1 MNLLHVDLV
10 SLRLLVFAAETLNLT
25 QAANR
30 ANMTLST
37 ASKRLTELER
47 ITECALFV
55 RLPRGVEL
63 TAAGR
68 GIVDHA
74 RHILDSVNR
83 MACDANDFAMGVRGH
98 VRLTA
103 NTSAVVQFLPQDL
116 AIYLAD
122 NPFVRIGME
131 EALSDD
137 IVAAVHDGRADIG
150 IFADNVASDELI
162 KRVYRRDQLV
172 LLVPVKHSLAACHE
186 LALEEALDHDF
197 VALNQGS
204 SLLRRLTDAAV
215 ANGKM
220 LKVRIQVSSFDGICR
235 MIEAG
240 LGIGVLPLASVRKE
254 LLGSQLVAIPLSD
267 VWARRTLY
275 VGVSNEALL
284 SPEAAKLY
292 DYLARME
299 HAGDEPNN

>member
-30 ANMTLST
+30 SNMTLST

-116 AIYLAD
+116 ATYLAD
-122 NPFVRIGME
+122 NPLVRIGME

-137 IVAAVHDGRADIG
+137 IVAAVLNGRADIG
-150 IFADNVASDELI
+150 IFADNVTSDELV

-172 LLVPVKHSLAACHE
+172 LLVPVEHPLARFSE
-186 LALEEALDHDF
+186 LALAEALDHDF

-254 LLGSQLVAIPLSD
+254 LLGTQLQAIPLTDTWS
-267 VWARRTLY
+267 RRTLY
-275 VGVSNEALL
+275 VGVANEVQL

-292 DYLARME
+292 DYLGRME
-299 HAGDEPNN
+299 SAEVEVE